1 MGINEKKGRERK
13 SSERQKDKLAWMQA
27 KKGPNLCLSTR
38 KKNPRMKGRKSYCT
52 FYKCVVRVEA
62 IPDVNPAAQP
72 AADVA
77 HQSIPPSLVATLH
90 SIPEDA

>member
-1 MGINEKKGRERK
+1 MRKREESEKVQKGK
-13 SSERQKDKLAWMQA
+13 KTSFPGCKQKKD
-27 KKGPNLCLSTR
+27 PIFCLSTR

-62 IPDVNPAAQP
+62 MPDVNPAAQP